1 MQPLR
6 VGLCGLGTVAQGV
19 LEVLSRNAGVIARR
33 AGRPI
38 VVTRVASRRL
48 RPEVDLH
55 GAEFSTDVVG
65 LAGHADVDVVVE
77 LIGGADVAV
86 DLLRTALEAGKPVVT
101 ANKAAVAR
109 HGDGL
114 LRIARAQGVPL
125 LFEAAVAGGIPI
137 IGSLTR
143 GLAAN
148 EVEWLAGI
156 INGTSNF
163 ILTAMSDRGE
173 DFGTALAEAQRLGYA
188 EADPTF
194 DVEGIDAAHKLA
206 ILAALAFET
215 GFRFDA
221 VYTEGI
227 SRITPEDIEYAR
239 RLGYRIKHLGLAR
252 RTPAGLEVR
261 VHPTLVPDTHLL
273 ANVNGVM
280 NAVLVHG
287 NAAGDVLYYGAG
299 AGSLP
304 TASAVVADLVEVAR
318 WSACRNPAEGADI
331 GDASASAPPA
341 APELPVVAIDGCTS
355 GYYLRIPSLDRP
367 GVFARVATL
376 LSEREISI
384 ESALQRAQAIHA
396 ETRDAW
402 VPIVIV
408 TQPVPERVMNDALA
422 AVQALPEVVGEVVR
436 IRVEDFGNA

>member
-1 MQPLR
+1 
-6 VGLCGLGTVAQGV
+6 VAQGV

-38 VVTRVASRRL
+38 VVTHVASRRP
-48 RPEVDLH
+48 RPEVDLR
-55 GAEFSTDVVG
+55 GAEFSTDLRA
-65 LAGHADVDVVVE
+65 LAAHPDIDVLVE
-77 LIGGADVAV
+77 LIGGDDLAVA
-86 DLLRTALEAGKPVVT
+86 LLRAGLDAGKPVVT
-101 ANKAAVAR
+101 ANKAAIAR
-109 HGDGL
+109 HGDDLLTVARRRGL
-114 LRIARAQGVPL
+114 PL

-137 IGSLTR
+137 IGSLSR

-148 EVEWLAGI
+148 ELQWLAGI

-173 DFGTALAEAQRLGYA
+173 DFATALAEAQRLGYA

-194 DVEGIDAAHKLA
+194 DVEGIDAAHKLT

-252 RTPAGLEVR
+252 RTPAGVEMR
-261 VHPTLVPDTHLL
+261 VHPTLVPETQLL

-280 NAVLVHG
+280 NAVLVNG
-287 NAAGDVLYYGAG
+287 NAAGSTLYYGAG

-304 TASAVVADLVEVAR
+304 TASAVVADLIEVAR
-318 WSACRNPAEGADI
+318 WSACRPDTAVAAAMVEP
-331 GDASASAPPA
+331 PPA
-341 APELPVVAIDGCTS
+341 LPAVPIERCTS
-355 GYYLRIPSLDRP
+355 AFYLRIPSLDRP

-376 LSEREISI
+376 LSERDISI

-396 ETRDAW
+396 ESQQAW

-408 TQPVPERVMNDALA
+408 TQPVPERVMNDAVA
-422 AVQALPEVVGEVVR
+422 AVQALPDVVGEVVR
-436 IRVEDFGNA
+436 IRVEDFGNG